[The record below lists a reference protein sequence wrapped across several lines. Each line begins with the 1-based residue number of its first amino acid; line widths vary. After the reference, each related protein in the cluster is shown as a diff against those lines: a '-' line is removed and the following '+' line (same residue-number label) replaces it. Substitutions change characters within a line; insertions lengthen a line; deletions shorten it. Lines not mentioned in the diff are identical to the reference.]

1 MFTIRS
7 RLPPPTSFT
16 HPRMAQNGIKEYRKM
31 THCVAKPLDFTEF
44 QEKFSTSFRPWQRSV
59 QFWVRAADIYT
70 GYKVFQVRV
79 NFEKDVEKAEAMWE
93 RQHELAADKV
103 YSMCSDM
110 GGFFL
115 KDPIGSASIAQPK
128 KR

>member
-1 MFTIRS
+1 M
-7 RLPPPTSFT
+7 
-16 HPRMAQNGIKEYRKM
+16 
-31 THCVAKPLDFTEF
+31 PLDFTEF
-44 QEKFSTSFRPWQRSV
+44 QEKFSTSFRPWQCSV
-59 QFWVRAADIYT
+59 QFWVRAVDIYN

-103 YSMCSDM
+103 YSMCSNM

-115 KDPIGSASIAQPK
+115 KVGIRSKGIG
-128 KR
+128 